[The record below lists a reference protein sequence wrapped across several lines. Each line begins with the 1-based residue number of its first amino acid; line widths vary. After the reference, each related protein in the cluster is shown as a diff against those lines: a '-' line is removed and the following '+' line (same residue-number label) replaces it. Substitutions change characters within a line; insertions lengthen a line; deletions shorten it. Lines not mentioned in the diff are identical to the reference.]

1 MGKVYLVTT
10 EYDTGCGR
18 GGEEKKS
25 LYFLGSELRL
35 SRTQNTAQLSRFAT
49 DIIFNENFYN
59 TVISCSTDQLGL
71 SGNHSSGLAAVSQGK
86 YRLRKTECD
95 FISDF

>member
-10 EYDTGCGR
+10 DYDTGCGR
-18 GGEEKKS
+18 GGEEKNLCTFREANCGCPGHRILLSYPGS
-25 LYFLGSELRL
+25 LQMLF
-35 SRTQNTAQLSRFAT
+35 
-49 DIIFNENFYN
+49 FNENFYN
-59 TVISCSTDQLGL
+59 TVISCSTDQLVL
-71 SGNHSSGLAAVSQGK
+71 SGNHSSGLAAESQGK